1 LLQFTREYLAWNQLG
16 LSEPFYRP
24 IIQGPQSTQIDLH
37 QALDTHAP
45 PLRCAAFVAMVKA
58 ADLRDSDGTSA
69 CIGR

>member
-1 LLQFTREYLAWNQLG
+1 VN
-16 LSEPFYRP
+16 PFYRP

-37 QALDTHAP
+37 QALDTHAR
-45 PLRCAAFVAMVKA
+45 LRCAAFVAMVKA